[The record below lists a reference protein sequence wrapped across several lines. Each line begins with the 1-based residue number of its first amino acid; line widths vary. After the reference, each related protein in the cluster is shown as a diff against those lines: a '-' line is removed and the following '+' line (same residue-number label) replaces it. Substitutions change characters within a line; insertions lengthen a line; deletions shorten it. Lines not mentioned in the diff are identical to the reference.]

1 MKKICIIGAGS
12 WGTALALMA
21 YRAGQHVTLLPRRP
35 EQSDILNKT
44 RENVKYLPG
53 IILPSD
59 LVISSDLT
67 LLADADIVLQVT
79 PAQTIGETCL
89 VVKEYLPPHA
99 PWVICAKGIVRGG
112 EGKEPQLLSKVTQEI
127 LPNPI
132 AVLSGPSFADEVS
145 LNLPTA
151 VTIAS
156 ENEKIAKLVA
166 SSLRHTRF
174 RCYVSDDPI
183 GVQVAGAIKNVLA
196 IACGIVRGKGLG
208 NNATAALITR
218 GLAEMRRLGLAL
230 GGKSDTFLGLSGVG
244 DVTLTCSSEQSRNMR
259 LGIALGKE
267 GANVAKILKESSFI
281 AEGVP
286 TVAAVLKL
294 SQNLSIPMPLCD
306 AVYAVLYNHVSID
319 DVVETILSRQSE
331 LEFSCSIG

>member
-12 WGTALALMA
+12 WGTALALTA
-21 YRAGQHVTLLPRRP
+21 HRAGQQVTLLPRRP
-35 EQSDILNKT
+35 EHSDILNKT
-44 RENVKYLPG
+44 RENQTYLPG
-53 IILPSD
+53 IPLPSEI
-59 LVISSDLT
+59 VISSDLT
-67 LLADADIVLQVT
+67 LLTDADIVLQVT
-79 PAQTIGETCL
+79 PAQTISETCIL
-89 VVKEYLPPHA
+89 VKEYLPPHA
-99 PWVICAKGIVRGG
+99 PWVICAKGIVRGV
-112 EGKEPQLLSKVTQEI
+112 EGKEPQLLSEVTQEI

-132 AVLSGPSFADEVS
+132 AILSGPSFADEVG

-156 ENEKIAKLVA
+156 ENEDIAKVVA

-174 RCYVSDDPI
+174 RCYVSDDPV
-183 GVQVAGAIKNVLA
+183 GVQVAGAVKNVLA
-196 IACGIVRGKGLG
+196 IACGIVRGRGFG

-267 GANVAKILKESSFI
+267 GANVPKILKDSPSL

-294 SQNLSIPMPLCD
+294 SQTLSIPMPLCD
-306 AVYAVLYNHVSID
+306 AVYAILYNHVSIE
-319 DVVETILSRQSE
+319 DVVEAILSRQSE
-331 LEFSCSIG
+331 LEF